1 MSSVVLDA
9 SAMLAY
15 LFDEDGAGLV
25 ETALND
31 SACIG
36 AINWAEV
43 LSKVED
49 KGHSSEALIITL
61 TNQGLLGNTLEVLS
75 TTEKDALL
83 IAQLRPQTKL
93 LGLSLGD
100 RACLALGMRL
110 EIPVFTAD
118 TAWNDLTLNL
128 SIRMIR

>member
-83 IAQLRPQTKL
+83 IAQLRSQTKL

-110 EIPVFTAD
+110 EIPVLTAD
-118 TAWNDLTLNL
+118 TAWNDLTPNI
-128 SIRMIR
+128 SICMIR

>member
-1 MSSVVLDA
+1 MSKVVLDA

-15 LFDEDGAGLV
+15 LFDEDGADFV

-31 SACIG
+31 DACMG

-49 KGHSSEALIITL
+49 KGHSSNNLTRTL
-61 TNQGLLGNTLEVLS
+61 TEQGLLGNSLTILD
-75 TTEKDALL
+75 TTENDAQL
-83 IAQLRPQTKL
+83 IAQLRLQTKQ

-110 EIPVFTAD
+110 KIPILTAD
-118 TAWNDLTLNL
+118 TVWNDLSLDL
-128 SIRMIR
+128 LIQQIR